1 MIASTVAELDFPGY
15 FLEGITL
22 EIFMRIVLAALA
34 GTLLGIER
42 EKHGRAAGLRTTLLV
57 SLASCISMIISDA
70 FYQESFSRNPEV
82 ASWHPDPARLAA
94 GVLAGM
100 GFLGA
105 GVIIRQSNH
114 MVRGVT
120 TAATI
125 WFVTIIGIAF
135 GAGAIGVGLLA
146 TVSSL
151 LILSAVPYLE
161 SKIRI
166 DWYSDISVEF
176 KPSVCSVDLLV
187 KSLVPLSI
195 LVKGVDIEE
204 DLENDRCLVVLHVR
218 YKRAGMVEFTKAITG
233 LIREVPG
240 VLKIAIKS

>member
-1 MIASTVAELDFPGY
+1 
-15 FLEGITL
+15 
-22 EIFMRIVLAALA
+22 
-34 GTLLGIER
+34 
-42 EKHGRAAGLRTTLLV
+42 
-57 SLASCISMIISDA
+57 
-70 FYQESFSRNPEV
+70 
-82 ASWHPDPARLAA
+82 
-94 GVLAGM
+94 
-100 GFLGA
+100 
-105 GVIIRQSNH
+105 
-114 MVRGVT
+114 
-120 TAATI
+120 
-125 WFVTIIGIAF
+125 
-135 GAGAIGVGLLA
+135 LLA